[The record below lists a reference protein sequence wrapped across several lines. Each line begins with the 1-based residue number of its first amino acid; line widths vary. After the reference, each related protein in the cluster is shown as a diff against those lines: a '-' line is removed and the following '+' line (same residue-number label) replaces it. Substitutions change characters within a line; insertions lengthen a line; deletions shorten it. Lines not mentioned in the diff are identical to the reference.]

1 MRNLRSSFT
10 IDTSHTMELFPYY
23 RIFHFSLFTFPFS
36 LFPYLTS
43 APHIIFSRS
52 EAK

>member
-23 RIFHFSLFTFPFS
+23 RIFHFSLF
-36 LFPYLTS
+36 PYLTS